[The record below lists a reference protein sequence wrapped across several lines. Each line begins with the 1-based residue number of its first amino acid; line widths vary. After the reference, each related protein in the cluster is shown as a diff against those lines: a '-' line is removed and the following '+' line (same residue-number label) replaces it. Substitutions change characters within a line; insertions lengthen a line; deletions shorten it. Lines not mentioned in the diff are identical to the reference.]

1 MLCFPTMDSHLNLDK
16 CNTIT
21 TESLENET
29 VKCHPQYRR
38 DFTNGTKLN
47 RKLKQQTREKEESSA
62 EITVEEH
69 QEEPLDI
76 RMRRKSKEIMSSL
89 FVTRKPNEKRDLDT
103 GKR

>member
-1 MLCFPTMDSHLNLDK
+1 MDSHLNLDK

-47 RKLKQQTREKEESSA
+47 RKLKQQTREKERKFSRNHCRG
-62 EITVEEH
+62 T
-69 QEEPLDI
+69 P
-76 RMRRKSKEIMSSL
+76 RRTFRYKNA
-89 FVTRKPNEKRDLDT
+89 P
-103 GKR
+103 